1 MTIEAWTVIGVGVAL
16 LSAILLQG
24 RDLGARI
31 DALGADLRADLRELG
46 ERVAKIEG
54 LLEGLQLGLI
64 KRKEAE

>member
-16 LSAILLQG
+16 LGAILLQG

-31 DALGADLRADLRELG
+31 DALGADLRGLG

-54 LLEGLQLGLI
+54 LLEGLQLGRNL
-64 KRKEAE
+64 KTEEAE